1 MNLETRVSA
10 ELLRHLESLS
20 KLELEE
26 GERTG
31 LKRDIE
37 EILQY
42 MTLLDDLDLSMDEMV
57 SPVEI
62 DLEPRPDE
70 VQPFEHNEKI
80 TENFPEKS
88 GPYITIPRIYKFDE

>member
-42 MTLLDDLDLSMDEMV
+42 MTLLDDLDLSVDEMV

-62 DLEPRPDE
+62 DLEPRSDV
-70 VQPFEHNEKI
+70 VQSFEQKEKI

-88 GPYITIPRIYKFDE
+88 GPYITIPRIYKDE

>member
-1 MNLETRVSA
+1 MNLETRFSE
-10 ELLRHLESLS
+10 ELLHHLESLS

-26 GERTG
+26 EERIG

-42 MTLLDDLDLSMDEMV
+42 MTLLDNLDLSVDEMI

-62 DLEPRPDE
+62 DLEPRSDV
-70 VQPFEHNEKI
+70 VQHFENNEKI
-80 TENFPEKS
+80 TDNFPEKVGS
-88 GPYITIPRIYKFDE
+88 YINVPRIYKDE

>member
-1 MNLETRVSA
+1 MNLETRISE
-10 ELLRHLESLS
+10 ELLQHLESLS

-26 GERTG
+26 EERIG

-42 MTLLDDLDLSMDEMV
+42 MTLLDNLDLSVDEMI

-62 DLEPRPDE
+62 DLEPRSDV
-70 VQPFEHNEKI
+70 VQHFENNEKI
-80 TENFPEKS
+80 TDNFPEKVGS
-88 GPYITIPRIYKFDE
+88 YINVPRIYKDE